1 VLVGEGVREV
11 DVLSVLMS
19 LLFSDVMDEV
29 VEEEDG
35 GGEDVNGGGEDEG
48 EVEDEG
54 EIEDEDESFAELSRR
69 VVD

>member
-1 VLVGEGVREV
+1 
-11 DVLSVLMS
+11 MS

>member
-1 VLVGEGVREV
+1 M
-11 DVLSVLMS
+11 LSVLMS

-48 EVEDEG
+48 EVEE
-54 EIEDEDESFAELSRR
+54 EDESFAELSRR